1 MPDVVTLE
9 SREASQTGAI
19 QVAALD
25 HLVLRVADLDRAIKF
40 YGDVLGCHVE
50 RRDLNRAS
58 FRSFSTLQRSY
69 VGHCQLLSIAVDHL
83 TAIRPGLACRLLR
96 VIAAET
102 GPIVTRRH
110 ENAGCAMRA
119 FRPGR
124 GRRCDPCP
132 FGRIAPLRAG
142 PRAARPVR

>member
-50 RRDLNRAS
+50 PARR
-58 FRSFSTLQRSY
+58 
-69 VGHCQLLSIAVDHL
+69 
-83 TAIRPGLACRLLR
+83 
-96 VIAAET
+96 
-102 GPIVTRRH
+102 
-110 ENAGCAMRA
+110 
-119 FRPGR
+119 
-124 GRRCDPCP
+124 
-132 FGRIAPLRAG
+132 
-142 PRAARPVR
+142 